1 MKKFIILLIAV
12 MAVIVL
18 SSTAFADNK
27 FFWRNSLTA
36 LAAIHHTN
44 EPLTSGDGAIVVV
57 KDGASSLGYLYVY
70 DADSPNTTSSPERIA
85 PTSGGGAWNLV
96 NFYAQVFTGTAADGE
111 SYIDVSNS
119 GAFSGTATEGYC
131 YHRNDT
137 DSWCCY
143 SGTVWKCVVL
153 VAP

>member
-1 MKKFIILLIAV
+1 MLLSV
-12 MAVIVL
+12 
-18 SSTAFADNK
+18 SSYADNT
-27 FFWRNSLTA
+27 FFWRNTLVA
-36 LAAIHHTN
+36 LAAIDHSG
-44 EPLTSGDGAIVVV
+44 LTDGDGAIVAVLS
-57 KDGASSLGYLYVY
+57 GTTATGYLYVY
-70 DADSPNTTSSPERIA
+70 DDNGENTTISPERIA
-85 PTSGGGAWNLV
+85 PTSGGGAWHLV